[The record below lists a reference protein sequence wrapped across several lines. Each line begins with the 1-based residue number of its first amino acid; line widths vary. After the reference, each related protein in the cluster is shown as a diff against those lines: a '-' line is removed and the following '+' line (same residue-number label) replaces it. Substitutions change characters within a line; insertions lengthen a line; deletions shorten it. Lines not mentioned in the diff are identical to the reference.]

1 MPSSPGFSFG
11 QKWRGGRRVVERR
24 SPGPALRGGGS
35 MKSAD
40 EGASVRCG
48 GCCVLPFVC
57 VGVLSWW
64 TAICSQG
71 CKVPGESLVRWFTG
85 PAVATSSGVV
95 ISLGRCQGWAMA
107 ASLDVVTTVVASFP
121 ESLLCGVA
129 VGLAAFGHA

>member
-35 MKSAD
+35 MKSPD

-71 CKVPGESLVRWFTG
+71 
-85 PAVATSSGVV
+85 
-95 ISLGRCQGWAMA
+95 WAMA
-107 ASLDVVTTVVASFP
+107 ASLDVVTTVVASFS

-129 VGLAAFGHA
+129 VGLAAFGHV